1 MTIPAAKVKSLC
13 TSAEIELVRASRK
26 PQLDE
31 LSPAELKRLA
41 ARARKLHDKWRDTK
55 RSQARHK
62 SRVAGLGKPAD
73 NTKLKA
79 QIFREALESFEDR
92 LQKLTSSNS
101 AKSAAKPAAKSPAKS
116 KPKTKAKRAVDHRHR
131 RAAVRKGLAVVKDL
145 FNEGAGNAPL
155 STMKPTAAEP
165 AAVAPALPP
174 SGGESTAAPPAK
186 ARSVRKPAAV
196 KMSAPRAAR
205 VNSAEQLQ
213 AVTAAKQ
220 ARVVRSGRTT
230 RMLGHTQARGK
241 RNQARRD
248 ARN

>member
-1 MTIPAAKVKSLC
+1 MTIPAAKVKALC

-31 LSPAELKRLA
+31 LSPAELKSLA
-41 ARARKLHDKWRDTK
+41 ARARKLHEKWRDTK

-79 QIFREALESFEDR
+79 QIFREALENFEGR
-92 LQKLTSSNS
+92 LQKLASSNS
-101 AKSAAKPAAKSPAKS
+101 ARSAAKPATKSPVKS
-116 KPKTKAKRAVDHRHR
+116 KTKAKRTVDHRQR
-131 RAAVRKGLAVVKDL
+131 RAAVRKGLAVVKDVL
-145 FNEGAGNAPL
+145 NEDAGNAPL
-155 STMKPTAAEP
+155 SAMKPTAAEP
-165 AAVAPALPP
+165 AAVAAALPP
-174 SGGESTAAPPAK
+174 SGGAPTAAPAAK
-186 ARSVRKPAAV
+186 PRSVKKPAAV
-196 KMSAPRAAR
+196 KKSPPRTAR
-205 VNSAEQLQ
+205 VNPAEQLQ
-213 AVTAAKQ
+213 AVTAAKH